1 MLSMS
6 DRAQD
11 LTLVTAATGKTGRRV
26 ADRLRARGVPVR
38 AASRGATPSFDW
50 DDRAT
55 WAAAL
60 DGVRAVYLAYAP
72 DLAVPGAAETTG
84 AFARQAVDAGVE
96 RIVLLSGRGEPA
108 AQEAEAAVRAAGAGL
123 TVVRAAWFMQNLS
136 EGAFREPLLAGE
148 IALPV
153 GDVPEPFVDADDL
166 ADVAVAAL
174 TEPGHGGR
182 VYDVTGPQL
191 LTWAEAVAQISA
203 AIGREV
209 AYAQVPLDGFLDGMR
224 AEGVPEDA
232 VGLLAFLFGELFDGR
247 NAVLGEG
254 LRDALG
260 HEPRSLAAWARA
272 EAAAGTW
279 TEPAAAAEANGA
291 DGGGAAE
298 ATDAGGAVA
307 GGAAA
312 TGAGEAAR

>member
-1 MLSMS
+1 MLSMTN
-6 DRAQD
+6 RAQD

-26 ADRLRARGVPVR
+26 ADRLQARGVPVR
-38 AASRGATPSFDW
+38 TASRGADPSFDW

-72 DLAVPGAAETTG
+72 DLAVPGADEITG
-84 AFARQAVDAGVE
+84 AFARQAVAAGVE

-108 AQEAEAAVRAAGAGL
+108 AQEAEAAVRASGAEL

-182 VYDVTGPQL
+182 VYEVTGPQL
-191 LTWAEAVAQISA
+191 LTWSEAIAQVSG
-203 AIGREV
+203 AIGRDV
-209 AYAQVPLDGFLDGMR
+209 AYAQIPLSGFLDGLR

-232 VGLLAFLFGELFDGR
+232 VGLLGSLFGELFDGR

-254 LRDALG
+254 ARQALG
-260 HEPRSLAAWARA
+260 REPRSLGGWARA

-279 TEPAAAAEANGA
+279 AGAE
-291 DGGGAAE
+291 
-298 ATDAGGAVA
+298 
-307 GGAAA
+307 
-312 TGAGEAAR
+312 EAAR